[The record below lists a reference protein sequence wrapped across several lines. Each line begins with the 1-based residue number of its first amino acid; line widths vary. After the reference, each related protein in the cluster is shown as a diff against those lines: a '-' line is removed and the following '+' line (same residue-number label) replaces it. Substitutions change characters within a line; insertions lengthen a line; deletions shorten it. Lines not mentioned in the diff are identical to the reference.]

1 MPAQTISLGPI
12 QNAALRRT
20 LTVTG
25 SLKPALQ
32 IYSSQSLNLSYR
44 LTQSLTKAW
53 SYVNIYFTLIS
64 FLTNNK
70 RDYTVKCARDEDVT
84 GLSHISD
91 RLLADDSA

>member
-1 MPAQTISLGPI
+1 MPAQTVSLGPI

-44 LTQSLTKAW
+44 LTQSLAKA
-53 SYVNIYFTLIS
+53 STYVNIYFALIIS
-64 FLTNNK
+64 
-70 RDYTVKCARDEDVT
+70 
-84 GLSHISD
+84 SHKY
-91 RLLADDSA
+91 